1 MPVRS
6 KAHAAAVRWNNQW
19 WDYVKH
25 GTPLAAEK
33 QAAVQ
38 EQKQHAQKSA
48 MQFIIMKSTRVDPD
62 PTPESAYRGPTCAGA
77 GVEPGKVYDS
87 FAAAEADAK
96 KLTAHNSVGFVVL
109 TLLPE

>member
-1 MPVRS
+1 MPVRP

-38 EQKQHAQKSA
+38 EQKQQAQKSA
-48 MQFIIMKSTRVDPD
+48 MQFIIMKSTRAFDA
-62 PTPESAYRGPTCAGA
+62 PTPEWAYRGPTCAAA
-77 GVEPGKVYDS
+77 GVEPGKVYDR
-87 FAAAEADAK
+87 FEAAEADAK
-96 KLTAHNSVGFVVL
+96 KLTEHNPVGFVVL

>member
-1 MPVRS
+1 MPARP

-33 QAAVQ
+33 QVAVQ
-38 EQKQHAQKSA
+38 EQKQQTKKSA
-48 MQFIIMKSTRVDPD
+48 MRFIIMKSTRAVDD
-62 PTPESAYRGPTCAGA
+62 PTPEWAYRGSTCERAN
-77 GVEPGKVYDS
+77 VEPGKVYDS
-87 FAAAEADAK
+87 FEAAEADAK
-96 KLTAHNSVGFVVL
+96 KLTKYNPVGFVVL

>member
-1 MPVRS
+1 MPARP
-6 KAHAAAVRWNNQW
+6 KAHPAARRWNDQW

-33 QAAVQ
+33 QAAVAT
-38 EQKQHAQKSA
+38 QKQQAKKSL
-48 MQFIIMKSTRVDPD
+48 MQFIIMKSSRVVDT
-62 PTPESAYRGPTCAGA
+62 PTPESAYRGPTCIRA

-87 FAAAEADAK
+87 FEAADADAK
-96 KLTAHNSVGFVVL
+96 KLTHYNPVGFVVL

>member
-1 MPVRS
+1 MPVRP
-6 KAHAAAVRWNNQW
+6 KAHPAARRWNDQW

-25 GTPLAAEK
+25 GTPLVAEK

-38 EQKQHAQKSA
+38 TQKQQARKFV
-48 MQFIIMKSTRVDPD
+48 MQFVIMKSSRAVDT
-62 PTPESAYRGPTCAGA
+62 PTPASAYRGSTCIRA

-87 FAAAEADAK
+87 FETANADAE
-96 KLTAHNSVGFVVL
+96 KLTRYNPVGFVVL